1 MRANELTAAEIGGP
15 AKRTPATSK
24 YPPRW
29 IGLPTRGRCP
39 ECGLSRPHFYQLI
52 DEGKI
57 RSACIRQPGAIRG
70 RRLVYLPSVLEF
82 LDKAADAETMR
93 HKKPDGDRGADDAAQ
108 T

>member
-1 MRANELTAAEIGGP
+1 MTAHRLSAAEIGGP
-15 AKRTPATSK
+15 AKRKPVAPT

-39 ECGLSRPHFYQLI
+39 DTGLSRAHFYQLI
-52 DEGKI
+52 DDGRI

-82 LDKAADAETMR
+82 LDRAADAETVR
-93 HKKPDGDRGADDAAQ
+93 IGQHAAGG
-108 T
+108 

>member
-1 MRANELTAAEIGGP
+1 MRAHELTAAEIGGP
-15 AKRTPATSK
+15 AKRKPATLT

-39 ECGLSRPHFYQLI
+39 DTGLSRPHFYQLI

-70 RRLVYLPSVLEF
+70 RRLVFLPSVLEF
-82 LDKAADAETMR
+82 LDKAADAEGLR
-93 HKKPDGDRGADDAAQ
+93 HQHSGAAGGAA
-108 T
+108 